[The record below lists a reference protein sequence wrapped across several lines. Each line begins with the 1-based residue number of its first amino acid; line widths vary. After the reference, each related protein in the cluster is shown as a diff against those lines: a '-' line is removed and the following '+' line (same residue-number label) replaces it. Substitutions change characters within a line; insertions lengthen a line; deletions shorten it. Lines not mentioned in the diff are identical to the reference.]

1 MNGRLTEQQRLHVR
15 AVADKDRDMRELA
28 ERFARQD
35 ETRAAAEWEIV
46 GAMDD
51 EGLL

>member
-1 MNGRLTEQQRLHVR
+1 MTFEPTPGHVR
-15 AVADKDRDMRELA
+15 AVADKDRRELA

-46 GAMDD
+46 GAMDE

>member
-1 MNGRLTEQQRLHVR
+1 MTFEPTPEHVR
-15 AVADKDRDMRELA
+15 AVADKDKDMRELA
-28 ERFARQD
+28 ERFAYQD

-51 EGLL
+51 DEGLL

>member
-1 MNGRLTEQQRLHVR
+1 MTSEPTRRPAR
-15 AVADKDRDMRELA
+15 AAADKDRDMRELA

-35 ETRAAAEWEIV
+35 ETRAAADWEIV
-46 GAMDD
+46 DAMDDD